1 MKVGPKHVK
10 MDKQGSI
17 SSLQPK
23 KDNWDELGASTA
35 PATPQVERIAS
46 GDRYLMVAMERKC
59 IARNNFGSLRKLVSL
74 KWSSSYP
81 KVRHS
86 LYVVRIPSQKLSF
99 SFFHLLQKMG
109 LNVCVQKESKYAWEW
124 NVFVERN
131 STVFASQN
139 SRCFPLRMKSMWWAT
154 AHCWCNSLNNFS
166 THWELLFFLIIDVI
180 KVIGIP

>member
-1 MKVGPKHVK
+1 MWRWISKVPS
-10 MDKQGSI
+10 Q
-17 SSLQPK
+17 SLQHK
-23 KDNWDELGASTA
+23 KGNWDELGASTA
-35 PATPQVERIAS
+35 PVTPQVERIAS
-46 GDRYLMVAMERKC
+46 GDRHLMVAIGRKC

-166 THWELLFFLIIDVI
+166 TH
-180 KVIGIP
+180 